1 MADIQRKP
9 WEVETENTIS
19 ISKKIYIFFLCLFQQ
34 TLLEIKK
41 LSDDLIKATILRSET

>member
-1 MADIQRKP
+1 MADIQRKL
-9 WEVETENTIS
+9 WEVETENTIN
-19 ISKKIYIFFLCLFQQ
+19 IFQQ